1 MLCVFSPEPMGRFW
15 SSGMEVMCA
24 SFIELFLAFTAEGVL
39 MSDVPWA
46 IPQLTSVSLNEV
58 LFSTELIMLSICVPQ
73 LPHHSSV
80 KLLKESCWKMV
91 M

>member
-1 MLCVFSPEPMGRFW
+1 
-15 SSGMEVMCA
+15 
-24 SFIELFLAFTAEGVL
+24 